1 MTITDTLSAET
12 AGLTA
17 DSACR
22 HHTVQRTVVFTD
34 LVGSTAIAATQGDEA
49 LLRILTRHDRIVS
62 LNASAW
68 GGTIVKSTGD
78 GAMIVY
84 ERATLAVSSAIHI
97 QRQALYVQL
106 AVKVGIDH
114 GRVVE
119 HDSDY
124 HGLIVNVASRLADS
138 AVRGEI
144 LLTERAARAASLP
157 GPTRARRLSGLD
169 TRIRVR
175 SLIVT
180 QGEN

>member
-17 DSACR
+17 DSACQQN
-22 HHTVQRTVVFTD
+22 TVERTVVFTD

-49 LLRILTRHDRIVS
+49 LVRLLTRHDRIVA

-68 GGTIVKSTGD
+68 GGTVVKSTGD

-97 QRQALYVQL
+97 QRQARSVQL
-106 AVKVGIDH
+106 AVKIGIDH
-114 GRVVE
+114 GLVVE
-119 HDSDY
+119 HECDY
-124 HGLIVNVASRLADS
+124 FGLIVNVASRLADS
-138 AVRGEI
+138 AVRDEI

-157 GPTRARRLSGLD
+157 GPTRARHLPGLD

-175 SLIVT
+175 SLAVT